1 VIRLLLPEEFV
12 IGYPALLTIS
22 VEAFPEDAFG
32 VDLPPLAQTIGQG
45 KSGGIGIEVSLWPK
59 DESGGSVVGSTTY
72 GIREPGAQRE
82 EPQTAE
88 GGRRARLQPGEPY
101 FTTVGRCPR
110 VRRN

>member
-1 VIRLLLPEEFV
+1 MIRLLLPEEFV

-59 DESGGSVVGSTTY
+59 DESRGFGGWFHDLWDS
-72 GIREPGAQRE
+72 GARR
-82 EPQTAE
+82 TA
-88 GGRRARLQPGEPY
+88 
-101 FTTVGRCPR
+101 
-110 VRRN
+110 